1 MGRPGEKRRLHRTAP
16 RLTLTSNLQLPFES
30 QLQQLASLH
39 QHQHHPSF
47 PSTPH
52 SRSPS
57 SLISSTLCVT
67 RAAVAVATASHPHRI
82 VQYSTVQYLRVRH
95 PPPPSSKS
103 HPIPFGSSSS
113 SWLAAS
119 LCSSLFC
126 TYLRL
131 FQLSASA
138 LPGRTAVSCI
148 EAWKLFAPSLLS
160 ARGGCLPAIPSLP
173 VLRLLKPNQ
182 C

>member
-1 MGRPGEKRRLHRTAP
+1 MG
-16 RLTLTSNLQLPFES
+16 TSNLQLPFES

-57 SLISSTLCVT
+57 PLISSTLCVT

-95 PPPPSSKS
+95 PPPPSSSTNFTTRVKVQ
-103 HPIPFGSSSS
+103 
-113 SWLAAS
+113 AAD
-119 LCSSLFC
+119 
-126 TYLRL
+126 
-131 FQLSASA
+131 
-138 LPGRTAVSCI
+138 
-148 EAWKLFAPSLLS
+148 
-160 ARGGCLPAIPSLP
+160 IPSYTLP
-173 VLRLLKPNQ
+173 HIF
-182 C
+182 